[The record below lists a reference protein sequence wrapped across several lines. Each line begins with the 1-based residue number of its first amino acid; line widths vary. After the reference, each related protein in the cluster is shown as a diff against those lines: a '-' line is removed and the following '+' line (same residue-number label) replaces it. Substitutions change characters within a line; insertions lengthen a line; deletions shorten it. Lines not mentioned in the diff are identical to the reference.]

1 MTSGKSPES
10 AAYCTNKKRHIEPS
24 FFLFGTEPIPELWIR
39 HKCTSRVT
47 VAIKQMLTTLFD
59 SLDVF
64 AVLILTYQPVIT
76 IKNVCCY
83 QCCGAEPVLLRLQVK
98 NIGSEKQ
105 LVKIVIFVLQVRR
118 SRIWIRDLK
127 KKAPESTEG
136 GSAKQR
142 ENLRRF
148 C

>member
-76 IKNVCCY
+76 IKKRLLLT
-83 QCCGAEPVLLRLQVK
+83 VLW
-98 NIGSEKQ
+98 
-105 LVKIVIFVLQVRR
+105 
-118 SRIWIRDLK
+118 SRASSPAPGK
-127 KKAPESTEG
+127 K
-136 GSAKQR
+136 
-142 ENLRRF
+142 
-148 C
+148 